1 MMSLFYANLL
11 LNQTGTRMTEGPI
24 EAQLLDH
31 EKQYWQAIKDRDVQ
45 AAMRL
50 TDDSCIVTGAQGVAR
65 ITREA
70 FAGMLQAGGW
80 TLHEVTLS
88 DVQVRVLSEDVA
100 IVAYKVKELL
110 TVDGK
115 PLTLEAADSSTWV
128 RREGQ
133 WMCALHTE
141 ALAGDP
147 FGRDRQ
153 PATPKKF

>member
-1 MMSLFYANLL
+1 MPD
-11 LNQTGTRMTEGPI
+11 RPI
-24 EAQLLDH
+24 EAQLMDL
-31 EKQYWQAIKDRDVQ
+31 ENQYWQAIRDRDVQ

-50 TDDSCIVTGAQGVAR
+50 TDDPCIVTGAQGVAR
-65 ITREA
+65 ITRQA
-70 FAGMLQAGGW
+70 FAAMLQAGGW
-80 TLHEVTLS
+80 TLHEFTLS

-100 IVAYKVKELL
+100 ILAYKVKELL

-115 PLTLEAADSSTWV
+115 PVTLEAADSSTWV

-141 ALAGDP
+141 AIPGDP

-153 PATPKKF
+153 PLAPKRF

>member
-1 MMSLFYANLL
+1 
-11 LNQTGTRMTEGPI
+11 MTEGPI

-50 TDDSCIVTGAQGVAR
+50 TDDPCIVTGAQGVAR
-65 ITREA
+65 ITRQA

-80 TLHEVTLS
+80 TLHEFTLS
-88 DVQVRVLSEDVA
+88 DVQVKVLSEDVA
-100 IVAYKVKELL
+100 IVAYKVKESL

-115 PLTLEAADSSTWV
+115 PLTLEATDSSTWV

-141 ALAGDP
+141 ALTGDP

-153 PATPKKF
+153 PMAPKRF

>member
-1 MMSLFYANLL
+1 
-11 LNQTGTRMTEGPI
+11 MTEGPI
-24 EAQLLDH
+24 EAKLLDL

-50 TDDSCIVTGAQGVAR
+50 TDDPCIVTGAQGVAR

-70 FAGMLQAGGW
+70 FAAMLQAGGW
-80 TLHEVTLS
+80 TLHEFILS
-88 DVQVRVLSEDVA
+88 DVQVRVISEGVA

-115 PLTLEAADSSTWV
+115 PVTLEASDSSIWV
-128 RREGQ
+128 RREEQ
-133 WMCALHTE
+133 WVCALHTE
-141 ALAGDP
+141 AISGDP

-153 PATPKKF
+153 PSAPK

>member
-1 MMSLFYANLL
+1 MP
-11 LNQTGTRMTEGPI
+11 EGPI
-24 EAQLLDH
+24 EAQLLNC
-31 EKQYWQAIKDRDVQ
+31 EKQYWQAIKDRDVA

-50 TDDSCIVTGAQGVAR
+50 TDDTCIVTGAQGVAR
-65 ITREA
+65 ITRDA

-80 TLHEVTLS
+80 TLHEFTLS

-110 TVDGK
+110 TVEGK
-115 PLTLEAADSSTWV
+115 SVTLDAADSSAWV
-128 RREGQ
+128 KREGQ

-141 ALAGDP
+141 ALSGDP

-153 PATPKKF
+153 PVAPKTP

>member
-1 MMSLFYANLL
+1 
-11 LNQTGTRMTEGPI
+11 MTEGPI

-50 TDDSCIVTGAQGVAR
+50 TDDPCIVTGAQGVAR

-100 IVAYKVKELL
+100 IVAYKIKELL

>member
-1 MMSLFYANLL
+1 
-11 LNQTGTRMTEGPI
+11 MTEGPI

-31 EKQYWQAIKDRDVQ
+31 ERQYWQAIKDRDVQ

-50 TDDSCIVTGAQGVAR
+50 TDDPCIVAGAQGVAR

-70 FAGMLQAGGW
+70 FAGMLKAGGW
-80 TLHEVTLS
+80 TLHEFALS
-88 DVQVRVLSEDVA
+88 EVQVRVLSEDVA

-153 PATPKKF
+153 PMAPKRF

>member
-1 MMSLFYANLL
+1 MPD
-11 LNQTGTRMTEGPI
+11 GPI
-24 EAQLLDH
+24 EAQLLDL

-50 TDDSCIVTGAQGVAR
+50 TDDPCIVTGAQGVAR
-65 ITREA
+65 VTRQA
-70 FAGMLQAGGW
+70 FAAMLQAGGY
-80 TLHEVTLS
+80 TLHEFILS

-100 IVAYKVKELL
+100 ILAYKVKELL
-110 TVDGK
+110 TVDGR

-141 ALAGDP
+141 ALPGDP

-153 PATPKKF
+153 PLAPKRF

>member
-1 MMSLFYANLL
+1 MMSLFYANVLL
-11 LNQTGTRMTEGPI
+11 SLTGTRMTEGPI

-50 TDDSCIVTGAQGVAR
+50 TDDPCIVTGAQGVAR

-100 IVAYKVKELL
+100 IVAYKIKELL

-153 PATPKKF
+153 PTAPKKF